1 MRSYRVADFQKMKQW
16 FDARQADH
24 ELRRR
29 LLERIH
35 LQDQALCNNFGQ
47 NVLVYFLVQTC
58 PTQFDLLEG
67 YSQQPNSV

>member
-1 MRSYRVADFQKMKQW
+1 MMQW
-16 FDARQADH
+16 FDAMPADH

-35 LQDQALCNNFGQ
+35 LQDQVLCNNFGQ
-47 NVLVYFLVQTC
+47 NVLVYFPVQTC
-58 PTQFDLLEG
+58 PTQFDLLEV